1 MKNSPSDKLKL
12 ERVNIQLLQA
22 EMNVLDIEDPT
33 LLDVL
38 DELAIILST
47 SNARKFDSSVG

>member
-1 MKNSPSDKLKL
+1 MKNSLSDKLKL

-22 EMNVLDIEDPT
+22 EMNVLDTEDPT

-47 SNARKFDSSVG
+47 SNARKFDSSMG

>member
-22 EMNVLDIEDPT
+22 EMNVLDLEDPT

-38 DELAIILST
+38 DELAIILSAG
-47 SNARKFDSSVG
+47 NARKFDSGMG

>member
-1 MKNSPSDKLKL
+1 MKNSPSDRLKL

-38 DELAIILST
+38 DELAIILSA
-47 SNARKFDSSVG
+47 SNARKFDSSMG

>member
-47 SNARKFDSSVG
+47 SNARKFDSSMG